1 MPEREMAMKR
11 LTIKIGI
18 VVSVL
23 MGLFPP
29 WVKRLDV
36 QAVHVAQPASYQFL
50 FNPPAV
56 QNSFWSAHIDFPR
69 LILQL
74 AIVWGIVA
82 AIHFFAK
89 GKDSGNP
96 PV

>member
-1 MPEREMAMKR
+1 MNTKR
-11 LTIKIGI
+11 LAIKIGI
-18 VVSVL
+18 VVSVI

-29 WVKRLDV
+29 LVQRLDL
-36 QAVHVAQPASYQFL
+36 QAIHVVEPASYRFL
-50 FNPPAV
+50 FIPPD
-56 QNSFWSAHIDFPR
+56 SKGPFWSAHIDFPR

-82 AIHFFAK
+82 AIYYFAK

-96 PV
+96 PE

>member
-1 MPEREMAMKR
+1 MSMKR
-11 LTIKIGI
+11 LATKIGI

-36 QAVHVAQPASYQFL
+36 QAVHVAQPASYRFL
-50 FNPPAV
+50 FIPPVAKGPL
-56 QNSFWSAHIDFPR
+56 WSAHLDLTR

-82 AIHFFAK
+82 AIHYFTK

-96 PV
+96 PE